1 MASDPALREEVYK
14 AVPPGVVVRAD
25 DLRGLRTELGM
36 DCTTT
41 KLRRA
46 VEALHYGYGMLTVV
60 RTTNTKDWEDDS
72 RGWEVRRRHGVVA

>member
-25 DLRGLRTELGM
+25 DLHGLRTQLGM
-36 DCTTT
+36 DCPTT

-46 VEALHYGYGMLTVV
+46 VESLHYGHGKLTVV
-60 RTTNTKDWEDDS
+60 RTSGTKEWEDDS